1 MRVRGGGFLKEI
13 RETARF
19 AAGKFGVDKTV
30 MQELRFRENRTYSSV
45 HGCSYAMK
53 LLQLKLS

>member
-19 AAGKFGVDKTV
+19 AAGKFGVDK
-30 MQELRFRENRTYSSV
+30 QSCKNSDSEKIELTRASMV
-45 HGCSYAMK
+45 AAM
-53 LLQLKLS
+53 L